1 MSRPRIQIIIF
12 ACRVSSAASSAAAQ
26 IVVHGA
32 PVRSPQEYQRL
43 FDNTRKLQVSLQL
56 DKEIYFP
63 NEDATLTITVTNPGA
78 TPLEV
83 LEPLSS
89 RTGGVNVYFQGDP
102 AKPASNL
109 RSWRRLS
116 PHPYGGPYEGDAD
129 APAVWIFPG
138 QPATKKCIISDPSS
152 RAPVK
157 AKGLVSTSVCDG
169 FRMMEY
175 EGDYQ
180 IHYNYGP
187 GAVVGLRVVWPQFE
201 QWTEVRFAKEAEPKV
216 SRGPAYSHIGR
227 FLRFAVLGYQN
238 SHIIIV
244 ALNTSSSAP
253 PRPDANGKF
262 TGDLS
267 GSFSPFRRIATS
279 AVPITALQAV
289 ADNSENITL
298 GYKDQTGHSVSIK
311 LNANRDLMP

>member
-1 MSRPRIQIIIF
+1 MSRSKIQLIIF
-12 ACRVSSAASSAAAQ
+12 ACCVSSAASSAAAQ
-26 IVVHGA
+26 VVVHGT

-43 FDNTRKLQVSLQL
+43 SDNTRKLQVTLHV
-56 DKEIYFP
+56 DKEVYFP
-63 NEDATLTITVTNPGA
+63 NEDATLTITITNPGA
-78 TPLEV
+78 TPIEV

-116 PHPYGGPYEGDAD
+116 PHPYGGPYEGDGD

-138 QPATKKCIISDPSS
+138 QPATKKCIVSDPSS

-157 AKGLVSTSVCDG
+157 ANGLGSMSVCDG
-169 FRMMEY
+169 FGMMEY

-180 IHYNYGP
+180 IRYNYGP
-187 GAVVGLRVVWPQFE
+187 GAAVGFRVVWPQFE
-201 QWTEVRFAKEAEPKV
+201 QWTQVRFAEEAEPKA
-216 SRGPAYSHIGR
+216 SRGPVYSHIGR
-227 FLRFAVLGYQN
+227 FLRFAVLGYQS

-244 ALNTSSSAP
+244 ALNISSSAP
-253 PRPDANGKF
+253 PRPDASGRF

-267 GSFSPFRRIATS
+267 REFSPFRRIATS
-279 AVPITALQAV
+279 AVPITSLQAV

-298 GYKDQTGHSVSIK
+298 AYKDQTGRSVTIK
-311 LNANRDLMP
+311 LNANRELVP